1 MDHGFPHGR
10 FVRAVVSKPMI
21 VADVRRGIHAALLAR
36 FTLRPHGLLA
46 SCLRRWWNSTLVCV
60 WLIMRLALRFQR
72 VRGARRLTPIR
83 MLIGLILC
91 LQVSDCSVLVPPM
104 APTTNYFSSSL

>member
-1 MDHGFPHGR
+1 
-10 FVRAVVSKPMI
+10 MI

-72 VRGARRLTPIR
+72 VRGAAR
-83 MLIGLILC
+83 MDVARGVLGLPG
-91 LQVSDCSVLVPPM
+91 D
-104 APTTNYFSSSL
+104 